1 MTCKIASVHFMPVL
15 AVRNYKGDPFMLGAI
30 DKPGADPVIMDLDDM
45 AQRDSQPYNGQPR
58 RMPIT
63 YPVMGE
69 EIARDLVQEW
79 TERGLM
85 MNNGCHPGIWVVRQ
99 HIPIINE
106 ETGIAVLDVFGKQ
119 KFRPATPEET
129 QQMWDEDLAAA
140 RTADL
145 AYANECFI
153 AGQKIAADVRTA
165 HLVAKAYKT
174 AAIFYGMEANW
185 SRLGATAMNTS
196 CPHCGKPTSKLNFIC
211 ASCSQPTD
219 MERWAEFTAKKQ
231 AALDAVASRLMSAP
245 VAQQA
250 RTQ

>member
-1 MTCKIASVHFMPVL
+1 
-15 AVRNYKGDPFMLGAI
+15 MLGAI
-30 DKPGADPVIMDLDDM
+30 DKPGANPVILELDDM
-45 AQRDSQPYNGQPR
+45 AQRDSQPYNGQPY

-85 MNNGCHPGIWVVRQ
+85 MSQGCHPGIWVVRQ
-99 HIPIINE
+99 HIPIMNE
-106 ETGIAVLDVFGKQ
+106 DPQSGAAIAALDVFGKQ
-119 KFRPATPEET
+119 KFRPATLEEIH
-129 QQMWDEDLAAA
+129 QMWDEDLAAA
-140 RTADL
+140 RAADL

-153 AGQKIAADVRTA
+153 AGQKIASDVRTA
-165 HLVAKAYKT
+165 HLVPKTYKT

-185 SRLGATAMNTS
+185 SRLGATALNTS

-219 MERWAEFTAKKQ
+219 LERWAEFTARKQ
-231 AALDAVASRLMSAP
+231 AALDAVASRFMSAP
-245 VAQQA
+245 AAQPAMAQ
-250 RTQ
+250 